1 MHFAFDDMT
10 YWLEQ
15 IARPDLWRDYLI
27 PAAGIVATVFLGW
40 AAVAAARAANRI
52 AKQNTDL
59 ALRAERRRFGDAVI
73 AYYES
78 RHDDVRTGKNWNM
91 PHWTESAEAIAAEV
105 AQPNS
110 DRLLSW
116 VTGTIDHATNDGD
129 PNNRDINALHIRATV
144 PVVVARWVNNPAAFD
159 ERPFVLWE
167 ERPAAQHDPGAK

>member
-1 MHFAFDDMT
+1 MHFCFNDVT

-15 IARPDLWRDYLI
+15 IARTDLWRDYLI
-27 PAAGIVATVFLGW
+27 PVLGIAATVFLGW
-40 AAVAAARAANRI
+40 AAVAAARAANQI

-78 RHDDVRTGKNWNM
+78 RHDDVRTGKNWNQ
-91 PHWTESAEAIAAEV
+91 PHWTENADAVAAEV
-105 AQPNS
+105 AEPNS
-110 DRLLSW
+110 DKLLGW

-129 PNNRDINALHIRATV
+129 PNHRDINAIHIRSMV
-144 PVVVARWVNNPAAFD
+144 PVVVARWVNNPGAFD

-167 ERPAAQHDPGAK
+167 ERAAAQTRPPTK

>member
-1 MHFAFDDMT
+1 MHFASDDVT

-15 IARPDLWRDYLI
+15 IARPESFSDGRPSQPLEPPI
-27 PAAGIVATVFLGW
+27 GIAEL
-40 AAVAAARAANRI
+40 
-52 AKQNTDL
+52 NTDL

-91 PHWTESAEAIAAEV
+91 PHWTESAEAVAAEV

-129 PNNRDINALHIRATV
+129 PIHRNINALHIRATV
-144 PVVVARWVNNPAAFD
+144 PIVVARWVNNPAAFD

>member
-1 MHFAFDDMT
+1 MHLASDDVA

-27 PAAGIVATVFLGW
+27 PAVEVAATFFLGW
-40 AAVAAARAANRI
+40 AAIAAARAANRI
-52 AKQNTDL
+52 AAQNTDL

-78 RHDDVRTGKNWNM
+78 RHNDVRAGKNWNM
-91 PHWTESAEAIAAEV
+91 PHWTESANAVAAEV

-110 DRLLSW
+110 DKLLGW
-116 VTGTIDHATNDGD
+116 GTGTIDHATNDGD
-129 PNNRDINALHIRATV
+129 PSHRDINALHIRATV
-144 PVVVARWVNNPAAFD
+144 PVVVAQWVNNPGDFD

-167 ERPAAQHDPGAK
+167 ERPAAQHHPDPK